1 MRTTGGLTLHE
12 SLTGNSNSKDARIG
26 LYAEDGIQRQSQDV
40 AVIQVHVE
48 FYTHQDSQQVPIP
61 AAPNPNYQN
70 AKQLTLLSH
79 NGTA

>member
-1 MRTTGGLTLHE
+1 MHE